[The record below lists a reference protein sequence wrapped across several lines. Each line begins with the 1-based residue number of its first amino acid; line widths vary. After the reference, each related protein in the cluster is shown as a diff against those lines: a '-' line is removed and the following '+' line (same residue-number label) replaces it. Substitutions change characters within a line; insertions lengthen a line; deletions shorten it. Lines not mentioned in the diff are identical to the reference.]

1 MRDWIAGAMTV
12 LGTLLVLSG
21 AAIII
26 LRAWGERTET
36 AVPASST
43 VDRQAVDPL
52 AVDPLATVTTTA
64 PRTVTPLPERGAR
77 ALHRLGPPDRSASN
91 WAPALPR
98 SSRSPQRAAPARE
111 SVTTRPSA
119 RVTTRSAAPITSA
132 SWLLRTTVYPA

>member
-36 AVPASST
+36 PAPASST

-64 PRTVTPLPERGAR
+64 PPTATPLPERGAR
-77 ALHRLGPPDRSASN
+77 ALHRLGPPDRLILWGILLLVLAAIAAGAIGFELGASAT
-91 WAPALPR
+91 AK
-98 SSRSPQRAAPARE
+98 
-111 SVTTRPSA
+111 
-119 RVTTRSAAPITSA
+119 
-132 SWLLRTTVYPA
+132 